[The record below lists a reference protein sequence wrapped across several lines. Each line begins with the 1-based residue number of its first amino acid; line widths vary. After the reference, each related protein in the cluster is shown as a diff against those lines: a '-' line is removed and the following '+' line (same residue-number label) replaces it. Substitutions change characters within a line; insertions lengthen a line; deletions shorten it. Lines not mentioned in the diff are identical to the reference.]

1 MMRYNDDVVNKLLNT
16 KKSAAVRNP
25 NEDSG
30 TFCVQIYIQHS
41 GIMLILI
48 ACICFDAI
56 RD

>member
-1 MMRYNDDVVNKLLNT
+1 MRYNDDVVNKLLNT